1 MKIDIAT
8 TTGVHS
14 AESALKMIL
23 AGADAV
29 QVCSVIYK
37 HGPAVI
43 KEFNGKIAAFLEKNN
58 VESLSQIRGRLS
70 YSSIPDPAMY
80 ERVQFM
86 KTFGSLAL

>member
-1 MKIDIAT
+1 MPFRY
-8 TTGVHS
+8 V
-14 AESALKMIL
+14 L
-23 AGADAV
+23 
-29 QVCSVIYK
+29 C
-37 HGPAVI
+37 
-43 KEFNGKIAAFLEKNN
+43 N